1 MGCQS
6 SLFGASAQYIKVSGG
21 DFIAIEGAN
30 TVDRLTVS
38 DLRMPYKQL
47 LRSRVVLKTGQ
58 TNYLLNHLGLGD
70 NATFLCIKAV
80 YNQKSVIEEDNY
92 IKWSFYDDMAK
103 VYTMAQMMVL
113 TGNSTNRI
121 KQLYLSN
128 PSEKYSVSLDVM
140 VGVIDDTYTFFNDS
154 VNQSSTS
161 FVGLNWTD
169 IKSHIVGESFK
180 INDKGTPVR
189 PLIYIEIV
197 NIETIEKTGS
207 ILIIDD
213 ASYGTI
219 FLQFLTEYDAYQAHS
234 LLNYVIENPNINISE
249 NYPPAD
255 NLDPIVYFYDQ
266 VGQTGDFISFNG
278 TFPTYPNTSMGITF
292 STEMSLSTYG
302 STASGTASGTSSII
316 DKTQLI
322 YLLVDKITDNR
333 DGTMSMMPSNI
344 IINNATAS
352 ISTILVPGTYSLTF
366 NFSDIAHNTLEGVH
380 MDLTITA

>member
-6 SLFGASAQYIKVSGG
+6 SLFGTTAQYIKVSGG

-92 IKWSFYDDMAK
+92 INWCFYDDMAK
-103 VYTMAQMMVL
+103 VHNMAQMMVL

-128 PSEKYSVSLDVM
+128 PSEKYPVSLDVM
-140 VGVIDDTYTFFNDS
+140 VGIIDDTYTFFNDT
-154 VNQSSTS
+154 VNKSSTS
-161 FVGLNWTD
+161 FVGLNYTD
-169 IKSHIVGESFK
+169 IKTHIIGESFK
-180 INDKGTPVR
+180 INDKGTTIR

-197 NIETIEKTGS
+197 NIETIEKTGT
-207 ILIIDD
+207 ILIMDD

-234 LLNYVIENPNINISE
+234 ILNYIIENPGISIDAI
-249 NYPPAD
+249 PTGD
-255 NLDPIVYFYDQ
+255 NDDPTVYFNNSVANNDLE
-266 VGQTGDFISFNG
+266 FICFNG
-278 TFPTYPNTSMGITF
+278 DLGFDGPYNTSMGLTF
-292 STEMSLSTYG
+292 STEFSLSTYG
-302 STASGTASGTSSII
+302 VSGSYIDSSLLI
-316 DKTQLI
+316 D
-322 YLLVDKITDNR
+322 LLVDTIHDNR
-333 DGTMSMMPSNI
+333 DGTMSMQPSNI
-344 IINNATAS
+344 ILSSATAS

-380 MDLTITA
+380 MDLTITV

>member
-1 MGCQS
+1 MASCAS

-47 LRSRVVLKTGQ
+47 LRSRVILKAGQ
-58 TNYLLNHLGLGD
+58 NNYLLNHLGLGD
-70 NATFLCIKAV
+70 NATFLCIKAI

-92 IKWSFYDDMAK
+92 ITWSYYDDLAK
-103 VYTMAQMMVL
+103 VYPMAQMMVL
-113 TGNSTNRI
+113 TGNSINRI

-128 PSEKYSVSLDVM
+128 PSDKYPVSLDVM

-180 INDKGTPVR
+180 IMDKGTPVR
-189 PLIYIEIV
+189 PLIYFDIA

-234 LLNYVIENPNINISE
+234 LLNYVIENPNINIGE
-249 NYPPAD
+249 DYPPAD
-255 NLDPIVYFYDQ
+255 NEDPIVYFYEQ
-266 VGQTGDFISFNG
+266 VGQTGDFIALDGDLING
-278 TFPTYPNTSMGITF
+278 PYDTSMGLTF
-292 STEMSLSTYG
+292 STTISLLDY
-302 STASGTASGTSSII
+302 GTASGTYFDKSRLI
-316 DKTQLI
+316 D
-322 YLLVDKITDNR
+322 LLVYTISDNR
-333 DGTMSMMPSNI
+333 DGTMSMMPSNLI
-344 IINNATAS
+344 ISGTS
-352 ISTILVPGTYSLTF
+352 STVSTINLPGTYSLTF

-380 MDLTITA
+380 MDLTITV

>member
-1 MGCQS
+1 MASCGT

-47 LRSRVVLKTGQ
+47 LRSRVVLKAGQ
-58 TNYLLNHLGLGD
+58 NNYLLNHLGLGD
-70 NATFLCIKAV
+70 NATFLCIKAI

-92 IKWSFYDDMAK
+92 ITWSYYDDLAK
-103 VYTMAQMMVL
+103 VYPMAQMMVL

-128 PSEKYSVSLDVM
+128 PSEKYPVSLDVM

-169 IKSHIVGESFK
+169 IKSHIVGESIK
-180 INDKGTPVR
+180 INDKGTPIR
-189 PLIYIEIV
+189 PLIYLEIA

-213 ASYGTI
+213 ASFGTI

-234 LLNYVIENPNINISE
+234 LLNFVIENPNINIELYQSG
-249 NYPPAD
+249 D
-255 NLDPIVYFYDQ
+255 NEDPIIYFYEQ
-266 VGQTGDFISFNG
+266 VGQTGDFIAFDGDLVNG
-278 TFPTYPNTSMGITF
+278 PYDTSMGLTF
-292 STEMSLSTYG
+292 STTISLLDY
-302 STASGTASGTSSII
+302 GTASGTYLDKPTLI
-316 DKTQLI
+316 D
-322 YLLVDKITDNR
+322 LLVYTITDNR
-333 DGTMSMMPSNI
+333 DGTMSMQPSNLI
-344 IINNATAS
+344 ISDSVST
-352 ISTILVPGTYSLTF
+352 ISTINLPGTYSVTF

-380 MDLTITA
+380 MDLTIID

>member
-47 LRSRVVLKTGQ
+47 LRSRVILKAGQ
-58 TNYLLNHLGLGD
+58 NNYLLNHLGLGD
-70 NATFLCIKAV
+70 NATFLCIKAI

-92 IKWSFYDDMAK
+92 ITWSYYDDLAK
-103 VYTMAQMMVL
+103 VYPMAQMMVL

-128 PSEKYSVSLDVM
+128 PSEKYPVSLDVM
-140 VGVIDDTYTFFNDS
+140 VGIIDDTYTFFNDS

-169 IKSHIVGESFK
+169 IQTHITGESIK

-189 PLIYIEIV
+189 PLIYLEIA

-207 ILIIDD
+207 ILI
-213 ASYGTI
+213 GNMTI
-219 FLQFLTEYDAYQAHS
+219 A
-234 LLNYVIENPNINISE
+234 
-249 NYPPAD
+249 
-255 NLDPIVYFYDQ
+255 
-266 VGQTGDFISFNG
+266 
-278 TFPTYPNTSMGITF
+278 
-292 STEMSLSTYG
+292 G
-302 STASGTASGTSSII
+302 S
-316 DKTQLI
+316 
-322 YLLVDKITDNR
+322 
-333 DGTMSMMPSNI
+333 
-344 IINNATAS
+344 
-352 ISTILVPGTYSLTF
+352 
-366 NFSDIAHNTLEGVH
+366 
-380 MDLTITA
+380 

>member
-92 IKWSFYDDMAK
+92 ITWTFYDDMAK
-103 VYTMAQMMVL
+103 VHTMAQMMVL

-128 PSEKYSVSLDVM
+128 PSEKYPVSLDVM

-154 VNQSSTS
+154 VNKSSTS
-161 FVGLNWTD
+161 FVGLNYTD
-169 IKSHIVGESFK
+169 IQTHIKGESIK
-180 INDKGTPVR
+180 INDKGTTVR

-197 NIETIEKTGS
+197 NIETIEKTGT

-234 LLNYVIENPNINISE
+234 ILNYIIENPDIIISDI
-249 NYPPAD
+249 PSGD
-255 NLDPIVYFYDQ
+255 NQDPTVYFYSS
-266 VGQTGDFISFNG
+266 VGDLDNDFIAFNG
-278 TFPTYPNTSMGITF
+278 DLINGPYNTSMGLTF
-292 STEMSLSTYG
+292 STEFSLFTY
-302 STASGTASGTSSII
+302 GTASGTYI
-316 DKTQLI
+316 DKQLLI
-322 YLLVDKITDNR
+322 DLLVDSIHDNR
-333 DGTMSMMPSNI
+333 DGTMSMQPSNI
-344 IINNATAS
+344 IINTATAS
-352 ISTILVPGTYSLTF
+352 IPTILLPGTYSITF
-366 NFSDIAHNTLEGVH
+366 NFSDIAHNTLDGVH
-380 MDLTITA
+380 MDLIITA

>member
-1 MGCQS
+1 MASCAS

-47 LRSRVVLKTGQ
+47 LRSRVVLKAGQ
-58 TNYLLNHLGLGD
+58 NNYLLNHLGLGD
-70 NATFLCIKAV
+70 NATFLCIKAI

-92 IKWSFYDDMAK
+92 ITWSYYDDLAK
-103 VYTMAQMMVL
+103 VYPMAQMMVL

-128 PSEKYSVSLDVM
+128 PSEKYPVSLDVM

-161 FVGLNWTD
+161 FVGLEWTD
-169 IKSHIVGESFK
+169 IQSQIPGESIK
-180 INDKGTPVR
+180 IMDKGTPVR
-189 PLIYIEIV
+189 PLIYFEIA

-234 LLNYVIENPNINISE
+234 LLNYVIENPDVNISDI
-249 NYPPAD
+249 AD
-255 NLDPIVYFYDQ
+255 NEDPIVYFNDS
-266 VGQTGDFISFNG
+266 VGNQDEFYISFNG
-278 TFPTYPNTSMGITF
+278 GFPDNPNTSMGLTF
-292 STEMSLSTYG
+292 STTISLLDY
-302 STASGTASGTSSII
+302 GTASGTYI
-316 DKTQLI
+316 DKPGLI
-322 YLLVDKITDNR
+322 ELLISSITDNR
-333 DGTMSMMPSNI
+333 DGTMSMQPSNL
-344 IINNATAS
+344 IINGTS
-352 ISTILVPGTYSLTF
+352 STVSTISLPGTYSVTF

-380 MDLTITA
+380 MDLTIIA

>member
-1 MGCQS
+1 MASCAS

-21 DFIAIEGAN
+21 DFIAIDGSN
-30 TVDRLTVS
+30 TVDKLTVS

-47 LRSRVVLKTGQ
+47 LRSRIVLKAGQ
-58 TNYLLNHLGLGD
+58 NNYLLNHLGLGD

-92 IKWSFYDDMAK
+92 ITWSYYDDLAK
-103 VYTMAQMMVL
+103 VYPMAQMMVL

-128 PSEKYSVSLDVM
+128 PSDKYPVSLDVM

-154 VNQSSTS
+154 INQSSTS

-169 IKSHIVGESFK
+169 IQSQVPGESIK
-180 INDKGTPVR
+180 IMDKGTPVR
-189 PLIYIEIV
+189 PLIYFEIA

-234 LLNYVIENPNINISE
+234 LLNYVIENPGINIAE
-249 NYPPAD
+249 DYPPAD
-255 NLDPIVYFYDQ
+255 NEDPIVYFYDQ
-266 VGQTGDFISFNG
+266 VGQTGEHISFNG
-278 TFPTYPNTSMGITF
+278 TFPDNPNTSMGLTF
-292 STEMSLSTYG
+292 STTISILDY
-302 STASGTASGTSSII
+302 GTASGTYI
-316 DKTQLI
+316 DKPTLI
-322 YLLVDKITDNR
+322 DLLVYTISDNR
-333 DGTMSMMPSNI
+333 DGTMSMMPSNLI
-344 IINNATAS
+344 ISGSAS
-352 ISTILVPGTYSLTF
+352 TLSTINLPGTYSVTF

-380 MDLTITA
+380 IDLTITE

>member
-1 MGCQS
+1 MASCGT

-47 LRSRVVLKTGQ
+47 LRSRVVLKAGQ
-58 TNYLLNHLGLGD
+58 NNYLLNHLGLGD
-70 NATFLCIKAV
+70 NATFLCIKAI

-92 IKWSFYDDMAK
+92 ITWSYYNDLAK
-103 VYTMAQMMVL
+103 VYPMAQMMVL

-128 PSEKYSVSLDVM
+128 PSEKYPVSLDVM

-154 VNQSSTS
+154 INQSSTS

-169 IKSHIVGESFK
+169 IKSHIVGESIK
-180 INDKGTPVR
+180 INDKGTPIR
-189 PLIYIEIV
+189 PLIYLEIA

-213 ASYGTI
+213 ASFGTI

-234 LLNYVIENPNINISE
+234 LLNFVIENPNINIELYQSG
-249 NYPPAD
+249 D
-255 NLDPIVYFYDQ
+255 NEDPIIYFYEQ
-266 VGQTGDFISFNG
+266 VGQTGDFIAFDGDLLNG
-278 TFPTYPNTSMGITF
+278 PYDTSMGLTF
-292 STEMSLSTYG
+292 STTISLLDY
-302 STASGTASGTSSII
+302 GTASGTYLDKPTLI
-316 DKTQLI
+316 D
-322 YLLVDKITDNR
+322 LLVYTITDNR
-333 DGTMSMMPSNI
+333 DGTMSMQPSNLI
-344 IINNATAS
+344 ISDSVST
-352 ISTILVPGTYSLTF
+352 ISTINLPGTYSVTF

-380 MDLTITA
+380 MDLTIID

>member
-21 DFIAIEGAN
+21 DFIAIEGSN

-47 LRSRVVLKTGQ
+47 LRSRVILKAGQ
-58 TNYLLNHLGLGD
+58 NNYLLNHLGLGD
-70 NATFLCIKAV
+70 NATFLCIKAI

-92 IKWSFYDDMAK
+92 ITWSYYDDLAK
-103 VYTMAQMMVL
+103 VYPMAQMMVL

-128 PSEKYSVSLDVM
+128 PSEKYPVSLDVM
-140 VGVIDDTYTFFNDS
+140 VGIIDDTYTFFNDS

-169 IKSHIVGESFK
+169 IQTHITGESIK

-189 PLIYIEIV
+189 PLIYLEIA

-213 ASYGTI
+213 ASFGTI

-234 LLNYVIENPNINISE
+234 LLNYVIENPDINIATDYITNQSDSE
-249 NYPPAD
+249 
-255 NLDPIVYFYDQ
+255 DPIIYFYDQ
-266 VGQTGDFISFNG
+266 VGQTGEPISFNG
-278 TFPTYPNTSMGITF
+278 GFPDSPNTSMGLTF
-292 STEMSLSTYG
+292 STTISLTEYG
-302 STASGTASGTSSII
+302 ASGSYI
-316 DKTQLI
+316 DKPTMI
-322 YLLVDKITDNR
+322 DLLVYTITDNR
-333 DGTMSMMPSNI
+333 DGTMSMMPSNLI
-344 IINNATAS
+344 ISGSAS
-352 ISTILVPGTYSLTF
+352 TISTINLPGTYSVTF

>member
-21 DFIAIEGAN
+21 DFIAIDGAN

-47 LRSRVVLKTGQ
+47 LRSRVILKSGQ

-103 VYTMAQMMVL
+103 VHTMAQMMVL

-128 PSEKYSVSLDVM
+128 PSEKYPVSLDVM
-140 VGVIDDTYTFFNDS
+140 VGVIDDTYQFFNDS

-161 FVGLNWTD
+161 FVGLNYTD
-169 IKSHIVGESFK
+169 IQTHITGQSFK

-213 ASYGTI
+213 ASYGTV

-234 LLNYVIENPNINISE
+234 ILNYIIENPDIDINEI
-249 NYPPAD
+249 PTGD
-255 NLDPIVYFYDQ
+255 NEDPIIYFYDQ
-266 VGQTGDFISFNG
+266 VGQTGDFIALNG
-278 TFPTYPNTSMGITF
+278 NSIDGPYNTSMGLTF
-292 STEMSLSTYG
+292 STGISLLDYG
-302 STASGTASGTSSII
+302 TTASGGTSSII
-316 DKTQLI
+316 DRSKLI
-322 YLLVDKITDNR
+322 DLLVDKITDNR
-333 DGTMSMMPSNI
+333 DGTMSMQPSNI
-344 IINNATAS
+344 VINSASAS
-352 ISTILVPGTYSLTF
+352 ISTILLPGTYSVTF
-366 NFSDIAHNTLEGVH
+366 NFSDIANNTLDGVH
-380 MDLTITA
+380 MDLTITT

>member
-92 IKWSFYDDMAK
+92 VKWSFYDDMAK

-128 PSEKYSVSLDVM
+128 PSEKYPVSLDVM

-161 FVGLNWTD
+161 FVGLNYTD
-169 IKSHIVGESFK
+169 IKTHIIGESFK
-180 INDKGTPVR
+180 INDKGTPIR

-234 LLNYVIENPNINISE
+234 ILNYIIENPNIDIDAI
-249 NYPPAD
+249 PTGD
-255 NLDPIVYFYDQ
+255 NEDPIVYFYSSIDDLDN
-266 VGQTGDFISFNG
+266 DFIALDGDLING
-278 TFPTYPNTSMGITF
+278 PYNTSMGLTF
-292 STEMSLSTYG
+292 STVFSLSTYG
-302 STASGTASGTSSII
+302 TTASGTSSII
-316 DKTQLI
+316 DKSQLI

>member
-1 MGCQS
+1 MASCAS

-47 LRSRVVLKTGQ
+47 LRSRVILKAGQ
-58 TNYLLNHLGLGD
+58 NNYLLNHLGLGD
-70 NATFLCIKAV
+70 NATFLCIKAI

-92 IKWSFYDDMAK
+92 ITWSYYDDLAK
-103 VYTMAQMMVL
+103 VYPMAQMMVL

-128 PSEKYSVSLDVM
+128 PSEKYPVSLDVM

-161 FVGLNWTD
+161 FVGLEWTD

-180 INDKGTPVR
+180 IMDKGTPVR
-189 PLIYIEIV
+189 PLIYFDIA

-234 LLNYVIENPNINISE
+234 LLNFVIENPEKDI
-249 NYPPAD
+249 AD
-255 NLDPIVYFYDQ
+255 YQSGDNEDPIVYFYEQ
-266 VGQTGDFISFNG
+266 VGQTGDFIALDGDLING
-278 TFPTYPNTSMGITF
+278 PYDTSMGLTF
-292 STEMSLSTYG
+292 STTISLLDY
-302 STASGTASGTSSII
+302 GTASGTYFDKSRLI
-316 DKTQLI
+316 D
-322 YLLVDKITDNR
+322 LLV
-333 DGTMSMMPSNI
+333 
-344 IINNATAS
+344 
-352 ISTILVPGTYSLTF
+352 
-366 NFSDIAHNTLEGVH
+366 
-380 MDLTITA
+380 